1 MSEDPIT
8 KAELLADIQQGWDDF
23 HAFLAAYSRDQLST
37 LKDAVGWTP
46 QDHIVHLA
54 VWEDSITAL
63 LSGQSQREGL
73 GLDEATWASDYDHQN
88 AVLRERYLALS
99 LDEALDLFQQSHA
112 RLIAKIEAL
121 SDEDLQ
127 RPYSHYVPDFDREQP
142 VIGWIIGDTYEHYQ
156 EHQPWI
162 AAIVDEE

>member
-1 MSEDPIT
+1 M
-8 KAELLADIQQGWDDF
+8 
-23 HAFLAAYSRDQLST
+23 
-37 LKDAVGWTP
+37 KDAVGWTP

-99 LDEALDLFQQSHA
+99 LDEALELFQQSHA

-127 RPYSHYVPDFDREQP
+127 RPYNHYVPDFDREQP
-142 VIGWIIGDTYEHYQ
+142 VIGWH
-156 EHQPWI
+156 HR
-162 AAIVDEE
+162 

>member
-1 MSEDPIT
+1 MSEEPIT
-8 KAELLADIQQGWDDF
+8 KAQLLADIQQGWDDF

-88 AVLRERYLALS
+88 AVLRERYLALT
-99 LDEALDLFQQSHA
+99 LDEALDLFQRSHA

-121 SDEDLQ
+121 SDEDFQ
-127 RPYSHYVPDFDREQP
+127 RPYSYYQPDSDREQP